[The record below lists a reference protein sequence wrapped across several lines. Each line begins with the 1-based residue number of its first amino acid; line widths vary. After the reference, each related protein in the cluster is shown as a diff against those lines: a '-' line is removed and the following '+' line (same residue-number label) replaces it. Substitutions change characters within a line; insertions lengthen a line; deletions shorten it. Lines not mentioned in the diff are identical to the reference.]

1 MVAQACNL
9 ATREAEIGRIMD
21 EARVCKKKTV
31 HKTPLQQKKL
41 GMVACTCYLS
51 YNKEA

>member
-21 EARVCKKKTV
+21 EARVCKKKNSSQDSTPAE
-31 HKTPLQQKKL
+31 KTGHG
-41 GMVACTCYLS
+41 GMYLLS
-51 YNKEA
+51 QL